1 MNAAHAEERIE
12 LSIGGMTCAS
22 CVSHV
27 TRALRRVEGVDEVS
41 VNLATERA
49 SVAVEP
55 GMQVANLIAAVER
68 AGYHAQVAP
77 DEETATRER
86 VAALHAQARGLL
98 WGSVAAAIVVAL
110 AMLPLHFPGNEILQ
124 AILATG
130 VWLTLGAHFHRGA
143 WMALRDR
150 SATMDT
156 LVSLGSTAALA
167 LSFVNL
173 ARGVPTYFETA
184 AAIIALISIGKYI
197 EARAKV
203 GSSQALRELIALRP
217 PTAVRV
223 APDGTRE
230 TVAADLLRV
239 GDLVAVAAGER
250 VPIDGEI
257 VEGGS
262 AIDRSMLT
270 GESMPVEVGAGDR
283 VDQGTL
289 NGDGALMVRATAVG
303 AGTSLAHITAVVA
316 RAQGS
321 LPPVQRTADRIA
333 SVFVPTILAIALL
346 TLVGWLLTHHAPADA
361 LIASVA
367 VLVVACP
374 CALGR
379 AAPPAV
385 VAGVGV
391 AARNGILVKDAD
403 ALERLASVDT
413 VLFDKTGTL
422 TRGRP
427 QVVAIDTFVGDEAR
441 LLSLAASLE
450 IASTHPLAGAVVRE
464 ARARSLAITPSRD
477 VTAVRGRGLAATL
490 EGGTLLVG
498 SAAFLRERG
507 VELSEPPDAEAI
519 ESALYVA
526 ENGTALGRIRI
537 ADPIRDDARSTVE
550 RLKAR
555 GIVVALASGDA
566 LGVTERIAAACG
578 IERVYAELLPEGK
591 GELVRKLRDG
601 GAHVAFLGDGI
612 NDAPALAL
620 ANVGMAMGAGA
631 AVALETAGTAALRDD
646 PWAIVDAIEIGR
658 ATMRTIVMNFFWA
671 LAYNVAL
678 VPLAAFGI
686 VAPIYAAGAMGA
698 SSLFVVGNAMW
709 LSRRYSSSAN
719 SPRAQAATK
728 AE

>member
-1 MNAAHAEERIE
+1 MNAAHAEERVE

-49 SVAVEP
+49 SVAFEP
-55 GMQVANLIAAVER
+55 GVQVASLIAAVER
-68 AGYHAQVAP
+68 AGYEAHIAP
-77 DEETATRER
+77 DEESAARER
-86 VAALHAQARGLL
+86 IVALHAQARALF
-98 WGSVAAAIVVAL
+98 WGSAAAAVVVAL
-110 AMLPLHFPGNEILQ
+110 AMLPLRVPDNELVQ

-217 PTAVRV
+217 PSAVRV

-230 TVAADLLRV
+230 TIAADLLRV
-239 GDLVAVAAGER
+239 GDIVAVAAGER
-250 VPIDGEI
+250 IPIDGEI
-257 VEGGS
+257 VEGAS

-270 GESMPVEVGAGDR
+270 GESMPVEVGTGDR
-283 VDQGTL
+283 VEQGTL
-289 NGDGALMVRATAVG
+289 NGDGALLLRATAVG
-303 AGTSLAHITAVVA
+303 AGTTLAHITAVVA

-321 LPPVQRTADRIA
+321 LPPVQRIADRIA
-333 SVFVPTILAIALL
+333 AVFVPIILGIALL
-346 TLVGWLLTHHAPADA
+346 TFAGWLFTHHAPTEA
-361 LIASVA
+361 LIAAVA

-374 CALGR
+374 CALGL
-379 AAPPAV
+379 ATPTAI

-391 AARNGILVKDAD
+391 AARHGILVKDAD
-403 ALERLASVDT
+403 ALERLAGIDT
-413 VLFDKTGTL
+413 VVFDKTGTL

-427 QVVAIDTFVGDEAR
+427 QVVGIEGFAADETR
-441 LLSLAASLE
+441 LLALAASLE
-450 IASTHPLAGAVVRE
+450 ISSAHPLAGAVVRE
-464 ARARSLAITPSRD
+464 ARARSIAFEPARD
-477 VTAVRGRGLAATL
+477 VTAVRGRGLAATVD
-490 EGGTLLVG
+490 GSAVLVG

-507 VELSEPPDAEAI
+507 VALTDAPEVDAI
-519 ESALYVA
+519 ESALFVA

-537 ADPIRDDARSTVE
+537 ADPIRDDARVTVE

-566 LGVTERIAAACG
+566 LGVTRRIAAACG
-578 IERVYAELLPEGK
+578 IERVYAELLPEAK
-591 GELVRKLRDG
+591 GDLVRKLREG
-601 GAHVAFLGDGI
+601 GAQVAFLGDGI

-646 PWAIVDAIEIGR
+646 PAAIVDAIEIGR

-671 LAYNVAL
+671 LVYNAAL

-709 LSRRYSSSAN
+709 LARRYSSKAN
-719 SPRAQAATK
+719 SPRAQAATN

>member
-1 MNAAHAEERIE
+1 MTAAHAEERIE

-49 SVAVEP
+49 TVAFEP
-55 GMQVANLIAAVER
+55 NTEVASLIAAVER
-68 AGYHAQVAP
+68 AGYRAQIAP

-86 VAALHAQARGLL
+86 VAELQAQARALVVWSAL
-98 WGSVAAAIVVAL
+98 AAVVVTL
-110 AMLPLHFPGNEILQ
+110 AMLPLRFPGDEALQ
-124 AILATG
+124 AGIATAI
-130 VWLTLGAHFHRGA
+130 WLFFGARFHRGA
-143 WMALRDR
+143 WLALRER

-156 LVSLGSTAALA
+156 LISLGSTAALA
-167 LSFVNL
+167 LSYVNL
-173 ARGVPTYFETA
+173 ARGVPTFFDSA

-203 GSSQALRELIALRP
+203 GSSQALRALLALRP
-217 PTAVRV
+217 PTALRVR
-223 APDGTRE
+223 ADGTRE
-230 TVAADLLRV
+230 RIAADLLRV
-239 GDLVAVAAGER
+239 GDVVAVAAGER
-250 VPIDGEI
+250 IPIDGEV
-257 VEGGS
+257 VEGAS

-270 GESMPVEVGAGDR
+270 GESIPVEAGPGDR
-283 VDQGTL
+283 VEQGTL
-289 NGDGALMVRATAVG
+289 NGDGALLVRATAVG

-333 SVFVPTILAIALL
+333 AVFVPAILAIAAVTLL
-346 TLVGWLLTHHAPADA
+346 GWLFTHHTPAEA
-361 LIASVA
+361 LIAAVA

-374 CALGR
+374 CALGL
-379 AAPPAV
+379 ATPTAI

-391 AARNGILVKDAD
+391 AARHGILVKDAD

-413 VLFDKTGTL
+413 VVFDKTGTL
-422 TRGRP
+422 TRGHP
-427 QVVAIDTFVGDEAR
+427 EVVGIDTFAGEER
-441 LLSLAASLE
+441 HLLALAAALE
-450 IASTHPLAGAVVRE
+450 IASSHPLAGAIVRA
-464 ARARSLAITPSRD
+464 ARARALEIPSSRD
-477 VTAVRGRGLAATL
+477 VTAVRGRGLVATVGDAAV
-490 EGGTLLVG
+490 LVG
-498 SAAFLRERG
+498 SATFFGERG
-507 VELSEPPDAEAI
+507 IALPTITEANAA

-537 ADPIRDDARSTVE
+537 ADPLRDDARSTVA

-555 GIVVALASGDA
+555 GIVVVLASGDA
-566 LGVTERIAAACG
+566 LGVSTRIAAACG
-578 IERVYAELLPEGK
+578 IDRVYAELLPEAK
-591 GELVRKLRDG
+591 GELVRTLREG
-601 GAHVAFLGDGI
+601 GARVAFLGDGI

-646 PWAIVDAIEIGR
+646 PTAIVEAIEIGR
-658 ATMRTIVMNFFWA
+658 ATMRTITMNFFWA

-686 VAPIYAAGAMGA
+686 VAPIYAAAAMGA
-698 SSLFVVGNAMW
+698 SSLFVVGNAM
-709 LSRRYSSSAN
+709 LLTRSYSSKAN
-719 SPRAQAATK
+719 SPRAQAATN

>member
-1 MNAAHAEERIE
+1 MSATHAEERVE

-22 CVSHV
+22 CVNHV
-27 TRALRRVEGVDEVS
+27 SRALRRVEGVDDVS

-49 SVAVEP
+49 SVAFE
-55 GMQVANLIAAVER
+55 GGTQVANLIAAVER
-68 AGYHAQVAP
+68 AGYRAQVAA

-86 VAALHAQARGLL
+86 VAALHAQARGLI
-98 WGSVAAAIVVAL
+98 WGSAAAALVVAL
-110 AMLPLHFPGNEILQ
+110 AMLPLHFRGNEVVQ

-143 WMALRDR
+143 WMALRER

-167 LSFVNL
+167 LSYVNL
-173 ARGVPTYFETA
+173 ARRVPTYFETA

-223 APDGTRE
+223 AADGTRE
-230 TVAADLLRV
+230 TIAADLLRV
-239 GDLVAVAAGER
+239 GDIVAVAAGER
-250 VPIDGEI
+250 IPIDGEI
-257 VEGGS
+257 VEGAS
-262 AIDRSMLT
+262 AIDRAMLT

-283 VDQGTL
+283 VEQGTL
-289 NGDGALMVRATAVG
+289 NGDGALLVRATAVG

-321 LPPVQRTADRIA
+321 LPPVQRIADRIA
-333 SVFVPTILAIALL
+333 SVFVPTILAIASITLL
-346 TLVGWLLTHHAPADA
+346 GWLLTQHAPAEA
-361 LIASVA
+361 LITAVA

-374 CALGR
+374 CALGL
-379 AAPPAV
+379 ATPTAI

-391 AARNGILVKDAD
+391 AARHGILVKDAD
-403 ALERLASVDT
+403 ALERLAKIDT
-413 VLFDKTGTL
+413 VIFDKTGTL
-422 TRGRP
+422 TRGEP
-427 QVVAIDTFVGDEAR
+427 QVVGIDTFAAEERRVLA
-441 LLSLAASLE
+441 LAASLE
-450 IASTHPLAGAVVRE
+450 ISSAHPLAGAVVRE
-464 ARARSLAITPSRD
+464 ARARSLDIPTSRD
-477 VTAVRGRGLAATL
+477 VTALRGRGLCATVD
-490 EGGTLLVG
+490 GGTVLVG
-498 SAAFLRERG
+498 SATFLRERG
-507 VELSEPPDAEAI
+507 LDLAAVSEAEST

-526 ENGTALGRIRI
+526 ENGTLLGRIRI
-537 ADPIRDDARSTVE
+537 ADPIRADARSTVE

-555 GIVVALASGDA
+555 GIAVALASGDA
-566 LGVTERIAAACG
+566 LGVTRRIAEECG
-578 IERVYAELLPEGK
+578 IERFYAELLPEGK
-591 GELVRKLRDG
+591 GELVRNLRDA
-601 GAHVAFLGDGI
+601 GAQVAFLGDGI

-620 ANVGMAMGAGA
+620 ANVGMAMGRGA

-646 PWAIVDAIEIGR
+646 PAAIVEAIEIGR
-658 ATMRTIVMNFFWA
+658 ATMRTIGLNFFWA

-698 SSLFVVGNAMW
+698 SSLFVVGNAML
-709 LSRRYSSSAN
+709 LSRRYSSRAN
-719 SPRAQAATK
+719 SPRTHAATN